1 MGHEQSRGAWVEL
14 GQRSAARMPAAS
26 RRLRRIAGHLRST
39 RSANAA
45 ALGASRKP
53 ARTWQEQSGLKR
65 PAVEAEALTEE
76 AHVQQYGCTPGQMYQ
91 FDVNGFFVMKAHY
104 SAEQVATL
112 NAGVDELQ
120 RIPVEHAE
128 YMRLGVAHPLL
139 TAAQADPEHEVWSKG
154 RQEQEDG
161 RPPLRV
167 DMGICGT
174 DKWDLIVR
182 DEQLRKLHR
191 TLAGGATM
199 LSATYFIEKL
209 GPGAAGGPLHFGG
222 YPRQRNFHYE
232 L

>member
-1 MGHEQSRGAWVEL
+1 MRGDNGKLYVPEERVAIYREEVVPL
-14 GQRSAARMPAAS
+14 AS
-26 RRLRRIAGHLRST
+26 VLT
-39 RSANAA
+39 PN
-45 ALGASRKP
+45 
-53 ARTWQEQSGLKR
+53 QF
-65 PAVEAEALTEE
+65 EAEALTEE
-76 AHVQQYGCTPGQMYQ
+76 AHVEQYGCTAGQMYQ

-104 SAEQVATL
+104 NAEQVATL

-128 YMRLGVAHPLL
+128 YMRLGIAHPAL

-174 DKWDLIVR
+174 DKWDLVVR

-199 LSATYFIEKL
+199 LSATYCKSS
-209 GPGAAGGPLHFGG
+209 AAAPFASS
-222 YPRQRNFHYE
+222 FE
-232 L
+232 A

>member
-1 MGHEQSRGAWVEL
+1 
-14 GQRSAARMPAAS
+14 MPAAS
-26 RRLRRIAGHLRST
+26 GRLRQIAGHLL
-39 RSANAA
+39 RSASTAPAA
-45 ALGASRKP
+45 
-53 ARTWQEQSGLKR
+53 
-65 PAVEAEALTEE
+65 AVEAEALTEE
-76 AHVQQYGCTPGQMYQ
+76 AHVEQYGCTAGQMYQ

-104 SAEQVATL
+104 NAEQVATL

-120 RIPVEHAE
+120 SIPVEHAE
-128 YMRLGVAHPLL
+128 YMRLGIAHPAL

-174 DKWDLIVR
+174 DKWDLVVR

-199 LSATYFIEKL
+199 LSATYCKSS
-209 GPGAAGGPLHFGG
+209 AAAPFASS
-222 YPRQRNFHYE
+222 FE
-232 L
+232 A

>member
-1 MGHEQSRGAWVEL
+1 
-14 GQRSAARMPAAS
+14 MPAAS
-26 RRLRRIAGHLRST
+26 GRLRRIAGHLLRSSGH
-39 RSANAA
+39 SASTAPAA
-45 ALGASRKP
+45 
-53 ARTWQEQSGLKR
+53 
-65 PAVEAEALTEE
+65 AVEAEALTEE
-76 AHVQQYGCTPGQMYQ
+76 AHVEQYGCTAGQMYQ

-104 SAEQVATL
+104 NAEQVAQL

-120 RIPVEHAE
+120 SIPVEHAE
-128 YMRLGVAHPLL
+128 YMRLGIAHPAL

-154 RQEQEDG
+154 RQEQEAG

-174 DKWDLIVR
+174 DKWDLVVR

-199 LSATYFIEKL
+199 LSATYYIEKQ
-209 GPGAAGGPLHFGG
+209 GPGAAGGGLHFGG

>member
-1 MGHEQSRGAWVEL
+1 
-14 GQRSAARMPAAS
+14 MPAAG

-45 ALGASRKP
+45 A
-53 ARTWQEQSGLKR
+53 
-65 PAVEAEALTEE
+65 VEAEALTEE
-76 AHVQQYGCTPGQMYQ
+76 AHVQQYGCTAGQMYQ

-104 SAEQVATL
+104 NAEQVATL

-128 YMRLGVAHPLL
+128 YMRLGIAHPAL

-199 LSATYFIEKL
+199 LSATYYIEKQ
-209 GPGAAGGPLHFGG
+209 GPGAAGGGLHFGG